1 MTRSRLTVC
10 EGADETSGSMEL
22 GERIKQL
29 RLAQDLTLKQVGEKA
44 KVSATHLSE
53 IERGK
58 TSPTVGALVRIAHAL
73 GQEPAQLV
81 DDDAAP
87 AIAFVRRSERRTW
100 SAGPLVLSSLSPVIT
115 PNEISILEIVLAE
128 NQNAPVSVPGDNG
141 EALALVLEGEI
152 EVELSGRRHVLKQ
165 NDALHF
171 HLRDSHALRSGP
183 AGARLLW
190 VTRPPLSV

>member
-1 MTRSRLTVC
+1 MPT
-10 EGADETSGSMEL
+10 EL

-53 IERGK
+53 IERGM

-73 GQEPAQLV
+73 GEEAAKLV
-81 DDDAAP
+81 DGDPVP
-87 AIAFVRRSERRTW
+87 AVAFVRRSERRTW
-100 SAGPLVLSSLSPVIT
+100 TSGSLVVSSLSPAIDAH
-115 PNEISILEIVLAE
+115 EISILEIVLADG
-128 NQNAPVSVPGDNG
+128 QSVSVPGENG
-141 EALALVLEGEI
+141 EALAVVLEGEV
-152 EVELSGRRHVLKQ
+152 EVELAGRRHVLKQ

-171 HLRDSHALRSGP
+171 HLQDPHTLQSGA

-190 VTRPPLSV
+190 VTRPALTI

>member
-1 MTRSRLTVC
+1 MPT
-10 EGADETSGSMEL
+10 EL

-81 DDDAAP
+81 DDDPAP
-87 AIAFVRRSERRTW
+87 AIAFVRRAERRTW
-100 SAGPLVLSSLSPVIT
+100 SSGSLVVSNLSPAIH
-115 PNEISILEIVLAE
+115 PNELSILEIVLAD
-128 NQNAPVSVPGDNG
+128 NQSAPVSVPGENG
-141 EALALVLEGEI
+141 EALAVVLEGEV
-152 EVELSGRRHVLKQ
+152 EVELAGRRHVLKQ

-171 HLRDSHALRSGP
+171 HLNDPHTLRGGA

-190 VTRPPLSV
+190 VTRPPVVL

>member
-1 MTRSRLTVC
+1 MPT
-10 EGADETSGSMEL
+10 EL

-81 DDDAAP
+81 EEDAAP
-87 AIAFVRRSERRTW
+87 AIAFVRRSERRMW
-100 SAGPLVLSSLSPVIT
+100 SSGTLLLSSLSSPIEKH
-115 PNEISILEIVLAE
+115 EISILEITIPAG
-128 NQNAPVSVPGDNG
+128 QSAPAAVPGDTG
-141 EALALVLEGEI
+141 EALAVVLEGEI
-152 EVELSGRRHVLKQ
+152 EIELGEKHHLLREG
-165 NDALHF
+165 DALHF
-171 HLRDSHALRSGP
+171 RLHDPHALRTGP
-183 AGARLLW
+183 AGARMLW
-190 VTRPPLSV
+190 ITRPPLAV

>member
-1 MTRSRLTVC
+1 MST
-10 EGADETSGSMEL
+10 EL

-73 GQEPAQLV
+73 GREPAQLV
-81 DDDAAP
+81 DEDVAP
-87 AIAFVRRSERRTW
+87 AVAFVRRAERRAW
-100 SAGPLVLSSLSPVIT
+100 SSGALLFSSFTSGIHPH
-115 PNEISILEIVLAE
+115 EISILEITI
-128 NQNAPVSVPGDNG
+128 APGQSAPAALPGDAG
-141 EALALVLEGEI
+141 EALAVVLEGDVEI
-152 EVELSGRRHVLKQ
+152 ELEGKRHALREG
-165 NDALHF
+165 DALHF
-171 HLRDSHALRSGP
+171 RLFDSYALRAGS

-190 VTRPPLSV
+190 VTRPALSM